1 MLRIGICDDEELITK
16 RLMRILY
23 SLEKNQSENYDI
35 EVYTDSV
42 KLSEKLSAGK
52 RYDLIFLDIMMPVKS
67 GVEVGK
73 IIRND
78 LKDNITQIVFISS
91 ENKYAMDLF
100 EIRPM
105 NFLIKPFDENDIEK
119 IMKTAAELINTN
131 KHILVLEAR
140 KELLRIPVSEIRYIE
155 SSGRYIIVHDSGGE
169 YKLKGKLNDIYERVK
184 GFGFLFIHKS
194 YIVNNLYIRKYS
206 YDNVEL
212 DDNVILPVSRQRR
225 NKKIMQY
232 RIVINLAVCAF
243 SCFVANDLATDIYGE
258 RCKRVL
264 LNILTNAVYVF
275 LLMDMML
282 FPYAMILF
290 PVIVFLG
297 FMALSVNYNVDKK
310 KMFGTN
316 CAVLVAL
323 VVLYTFT
330 YMFMKGCDDGYE
342 TYIMFTAIEYIVF
355 KAYLKMKET
364 TVTFTGILIIIIPV
378 LYFSFTIYMLNNA
391 SFNDKEKLVMFF
403 VIVVINILMIVFYNE
418 FIKQYKIALNKK
430 AMVEQYNSIKNQ
442 VSTMAETNEKMR
454 RIRHDMR
461 NHMIVMEQMLDDKN
475 YDRLKLYMQKLAD
488 IAHENEQKI
497 DTGNI
502 ELDAILNNKINE
514 AQDSN
519 IKTETDITIPAGII
533 KDGYD
538 IAVIL
543 GNILDNAIRASLE
556 CDEKERSININ
567 IKYNRGVMSIL
578 VMNAYAN
585 NINVTKNVL
594 PVTTKDNSFEHGI
607 GLANV
612 RNTVE
617 KYHGEL
623 IIKTEN
629 KKFIADIILY
639 I

>member
-105 NFLIKPFDENDIEK
+105 NVLIKPFDENDIEK

-225 NKKIMQY
+225 EEIKK
-232 RIVINLAVCAF
+232 
-243 SCFVANDLATDIYGE
+243 SC
-258 RCKRVL
+258 
-264 LNILTNAVYVF
+264 
-275 LLMDMML
+275 
-282 FPYAMILF
+282 
-290 PVIVFLG
+290 
-297 FMALSVNYNVDKK
+297 S
-310 KMFGTN
+310 
-316 CAVLVAL
+316 
-323 VVLYTFT
+323 
-330 YMFMKGCDDGYE
+330 
-342 TYIMFTAIEYIVF
+342 
-355 KAYLKMKET
+355 
-364 TVTFTGILIIIIPV
+364 
-378 LYFSFTIYMLNNA
+378 
-391 SFNDKEKLVMFF
+391 
-403 VIVVINILMIVFYNE
+403 
-418 FIKQYKIALNKK
+418 
-430 AMVEQYNSIKNQ
+430 
-442 VSTMAETNEKMR
+442 
-454 RIRHDMR
+454 
-461 NHMIVMEQMLDDKN
+461 
-475 YDRLKLYMQKLAD
+475 
-488 IAHENEQKI
+488 
-497 DTGNI
+497 
-502 ELDAILNNKINE
+502 
-514 AQDSN
+514 
-519 IKTETDITIPAGII
+519 
-533 KDGYD
+533 
-538 IAVIL
+538 
-543 GNILDNAIRASLE
+543 
-556 CDEKERSININ
+556 
-567 IKYNRGVMSIL
+567 
-578 VMNAYAN
+578 
-585 NINVTKNVL
+585 
-594 PVTTKDNSFEHGI
+594 I
-607 GLANV
+607 GL
-612 RNTVE
+612 
-617 KYHGEL
+617 
-623 IIKTEN
+623 
-629 KKFIADIILY
+629 
-639 I
+639 

>member
-594 PVTTKDNSFEHGI
+594 PVTTKDDSFEHGI

>member
-169 YKLKGKLNDIYERVK
+169 YKLNDIYERVK

-225 NKKIMQY
+225 EEIKK
-232 RIVINLAVCAF
+232 
-243 SCFVANDLATDIYGE
+243 SC
-258 RCKRVL
+258 
-264 LNILTNAVYVF
+264 
-275 LLMDMML
+275 
-282 FPYAMILF
+282 
-290 PVIVFLG
+290 
-297 FMALSVNYNVDKK
+297 S
-310 KMFGTN
+310 
-316 CAVLVAL
+316 
-323 VVLYTFT
+323 
-330 YMFMKGCDDGYE
+330 
-342 TYIMFTAIEYIVF
+342 
-355 KAYLKMKET
+355 
-364 TVTFTGILIIIIPV
+364 
-378 LYFSFTIYMLNNA
+378 
-391 SFNDKEKLVMFF
+391 
-403 VIVVINILMIVFYNE
+403 
-418 FIKQYKIALNKK
+418 
-430 AMVEQYNSIKNQ
+430 
-442 VSTMAETNEKMR
+442 
-454 RIRHDMR
+454 
-461 NHMIVMEQMLDDKN
+461 
-475 YDRLKLYMQKLAD
+475 
-488 IAHENEQKI
+488 
-497 DTGNI
+497 
-502 ELDAILNNKINE
+502 
-514 AQDSN
+514 
-519 IKTETDITIPAGII
+519 
-533 KDGYD
+533 
-538 IAVIL
+538 
-543 GNILDNAIRASLE
+543 
-556 CDEKERSININ
+556 
-567 IKYNRGVMSIL
+567 
-578 VMNAYAN
+578 
-585 NINVTKNVL
+585 
-594 PVTTKDNSFEHGI
+594 I
-607 GLANV
+607 GL
-612 RNTVE
+612 
-617 KYHGEL
+617 
-623 IIKTEN
+623 
-629 KKFIADIILY
+629 
-639 I
+639 